1 MKISRLPDRLD
12 RMPMLKILVFF
23 AAGIALADRYELPL
37 WFLAG
42 AFVVTG
48 VLALSLR
55 SSAATAAMIL
65 TAGFAAAQFRAPRA
79 TVPRGVHTVYEVTV
93 EGFPADRGRYA
104 VADASV
110 AAWRDPADGRWHASD
125 ARIRLYAD
133 SLAGLHAGERIRC
146 RGAVRPFRGGAES
159 YRRLMA
165 RRGYAGTLWI
175 AERTLLERL
184 PGRHAGLHRRAVER
198 LSRLPMSAGAAAVV
212 EAMAAGEAYG
222 VQVIPGMEITSREE
236 VHILGYFS
244 SVPEALAAGEAVYAH
259 LPQVLNQPALFG
271 NQIIIGA
278 DDSPSGTL
286 EKLLINAT
294 DLSVEEVC
302 ALVRAFG
309 GVPVPAHINRGSNGM
324 IGALGLM
331 PFLPDYPVVEVY
343 PGVPCPAYATKGRF
357 VIHSSDAHRL
367 EDLQERTFSLDTQ
380 PTARDVMRLL
390 RALDGRQIPQN
401 GI

>member
-1 MKISRLPDRLD
+1 
-12 RMPMLKILVFF
+12 
-23 AAGIALADRYELPL
+23 
-37 WFLAG
+37 
-42 AFVVTG
+42 
-48 VLALSLR
+48 
-55 SSAATAAMIL
+55 
-65 TAGFAAAQFRAPRA
+65 
-79 TVPRGVHTVYEVTV
+79 
-93 EGFPADRGRYA
+93 
-104 VADASV
+104 
-110 AAWRDPADGRWHASD
+110 
-125 ARIRLYAD
+125 
-133 SLAGLHAGERIRC
+133 
-146 RGAVRPFRGGAES
+146 
-159 YRRLMA
+159 
-165 RRGYAGTLWI
+165 
-175 AERTLLERL
+175 
-184 PGRHAGLHRRAVER
+184 
-198 LSRLPMSAGAAAVV
+198 
-212 EAMAAGEAYG
+212 MAAGEAYG
-222 VQVIPGMEITSREE
+222 VQVIPGMEISSREE

-244 SVPEALAAGEAVYAH
+244 SVAEALAAGEAVYAH

-278 DDSPSGTL
+278 DDSPTGTL

-309 GVPVPAHINRGSNGM
+309 GVPVPAHINRGANGM

-331 PFLPDYPVVEVY
+331 PFLPDHPVVEVY

-367 EDLQERTFSLDTQ
+367 EDIQERIFSLDTH

>member
-1 MKISRLPDRLD
+1 MAACCDLHIHSCLSPCADDDMTPWNLVGMARVKGLD
-12 RMPMLKILVFF
+12 V
-23 AAGIALADRYELPL
+23 IALTDHN
-37 WFLAG
+37 
-42 AFVVTG
+42 
-48 VLALSLR
+48 
-55 SSAATAAMIL
+55 TARN
-65 TAGFAAAQFRAPRA
+65 TP
-79 TVPRGVHTVYEVTV
+79 
-93 EGFPADRGRYA
+93 
-104 VADASV
+104 
-110 AAWRDPADGRWHASD
+110 
-125 ARIRLYAD
+125 
-133 SLAGLHAGERIRC
+133 
-146 RGAVRPFRGGAES
+146 
-159 YRRLMA
+159 
-165 RRGYAGTLWI
+165 
-175 AERTLLERL
+175 
-184 PGRHAGLHRRAVER
+184 
-198 LSRLPMSAGAAAVV
+198 

-244 SVPEALAAGEAVYAH
+244 SVAEALAAGEAVYAH

-302 ALVRAFG
+302 ALVRALG
-309 GVPVPAHINRGSNGM
+309 GVPVPAHINRGANGM

-331 PFLPDYPVVEVY
+331 PFLPEYPVVEVY

-367 EDLQERTFSLDTQ
+367 EDIQERIFSLDTH